1 MLSLRFGPNFPNI
14 LHIFVFMFGLL
25 VYIFLS
31 FISAFCFSFFFFFFH
46 FGSEK
51 LVDIKL
57 PLLWHLKPV
66 IFEFPSF

>member
-31 FISAFCFSFFFFFFH
+31 FISAFCFSLFFFFPPLWFREAGRYKTAFALA
-46 FGSEK
+46 SETGN
-51 LVDIKL
+51 I
-57 PLLWHLKPV
+57 
-66 IFEFPSF
+66 